1 MKPTSQPSKKKIL
14 IIDDEIEG
22 ISLKKALTTAKTFF
36 EALRDPDS
44 EIREEMDNFLN
55 KHQNQFQNKLETDG
69 TVHEAFF
76 KEVILSDSFKNSLS
90 TVSLTYKSLSSLY
103 QENEWLL

>member
-1 MKPTSQPSKKKIL
+1 MKPTSQPSKRK
-14 IIDDEIEG
+14 
-22 ISLKKALTTAKTFF
+22 SLSLMMKLRVFLSKTTAKTFF

-69 TVHEAFF
+69 TVHEAF
-76 KEVILSDSFKNSLS
+76 
-90 TVSLTYKSLSSLY
+90 
-103 QENEWLL
+103 

>member
-55 KHQNQFQNKLETDG
+55 KHQNHDPRQYRGQQIPL
-69 TVHEAFF
+69 
-76 KEVILSDSFKNSLS
+76 NS
-90 TVSLTYKSLSSLY
+90 
-103 QENEWLL
+103 

>member
-55 KHQNQFQNKLETDG
+55 KHQNQFQNKLKLM
-69 TVHEAFF
+69 VLFMRLF
-76 KEVILSDSFKNSLS
+76 KEVILSDSFKIA
-90 TVSLTYKSLSSLY
+90 YP
-103 QENEWLL
+103 QFH